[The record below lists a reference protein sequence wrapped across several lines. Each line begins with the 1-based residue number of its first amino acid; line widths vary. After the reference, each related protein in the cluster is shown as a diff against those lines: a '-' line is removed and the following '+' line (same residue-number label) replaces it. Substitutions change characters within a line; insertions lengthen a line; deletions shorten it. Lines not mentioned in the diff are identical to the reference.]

1 KYLLC
6 AAYADDPHQGFGARY
21 LVALGGGESR
31 LCCLGDRRMIRK
43 TTANYESYRDSLL
56 NLSSAMRRS
65 VPASLEFPFVDGLD
79 KFTVGLR
86 LIYRKNKNPFRP
98 RNPTQLAGS
107 ARRWRGDCKPL
118 LYFQSIQERWI
129 TAGSIRFPNEGKRSQ
144 PKTRVGRDDGK

>member
-1 KYLLC
+1 
-6 AAYADDPHQGFGARY
+6 
-21 LVALGGGESR
+21 
-31 LCCLGDRRMIRK
+31 MIRK

-107 ARRWRGDCKPL
+107 ARRWRGDCKPF

-144 PKTRVGRDDGK
+144 PKTRVGRDDGKNGLIKLGISRLIQPKRLYKASARASAYAAHDCR